1 MSDARH
7 KFRTLTL
14 VSVLHAFTHLYQ
26 VALMPLYLPIQKSF
40 KLDSVGSATFLVTL
54 LMFAYFLPSYPMG
67 VLADRV
73 SRRKLLGLG
82 LAING
87 LGFLGLALA
96 PNYPL
101 ALASVAVAG
110 FGGSFF
116 HPAATALTAR
126 LFPANMGRALG
137 ILGIGAGAGFFL
149 GPIYAGWRAAQSGD
163 WRTPVLELGILG
175 IIGAAAFLWLAE
187 DTPPV
192 AHISEQGREGER
204 EIGRKG
210 AARSVSAAAFPLFSP
225 AAVSRLFHTPISAAC
240 FVAAA
245 FAFCLRDFTGS
256 SMGSLGSL
264 FLQNAHGFT
273 IQQTGVALSGIFLAS
288 IVSNP
293 LFGHLS
299 DGGRKRWTCLVHGVA
314 ATIIALFPHLPGGQH
329 HWFFLVFMAYGFFFM
344 ASYPIVEAGVM
355 LAVHDSV
362 RGRAFGLWITI
373 GGLLGNLSHWL
384 VGHWVAGFDA
394 RATQPEAYYPLYIGL
409 ALLLLASLAGLP
421 CLQAVQ
427 RHEHGRPESAPAAIQ

>member
-1 MSDARH
+1 MSDSRH
-7 KFRTLTL
+7 RFRTLTL

-26 VALMPLYLPIQKSF
+26 VALMPLYLPIQQSF
-40 KLDSVGSATFLVTL
+40 KLESVGSATFLVTL
-54 LMFAYFLPSYPMG
+54 MMLSYFLPSYPMG

-73 SRRKLLGLG
+73 SRKKLLGLG

-87 LGFLGLALA
+87 LGFIGLALA
-96 PNYPL
+96 PSYPL
-101 ALASVAVAG
+101 ALASMVVAG

-126 LFPANMGRALG
+126 LFPSNLGRALG
-137 ILGIGAGAGFFL
+137 LIGIGAGAGFFL
-149 GPIYAGWRAAQSGD
+149 GPIYSGWRAAQSGD
-163 WRTPVLELGILG
+163 WRTPVLELGVLG
-175 IIGAAAFLWLAE
+175 LVGAGAFLWLAE
-187 DTPPV
+187 DTPPSPV
-192 AHISEQGREGER
+192 ADARRKARGEKLF
-204 EIGRKG
+204 GTP
-210 AARSVSAAAFPLFSP
+210 AAAAL
-225 AAVSRLFHTPISAAC
+225 

-256 SMGSLGSL
+256 GMGSLGSL

-273 IQQTGVALSGIFLAS
+273 VQQTGVALSGIFLATV
-288 IVSNP
+288 ISNP

-299 DGGRKRWTCLVHGVA
+299 DRGRKRWAGLVHGVA
-314 ATIIALFPHLPGGQH
+314 ATIIVFFPHLPGGQH
-329 HWFFLVFMAYGFFFM
+329 RWFFIVFMAYGFFFM

-355 LAVHDSV
+355 HAVHDSV

-384 VGHWVAGFDA
+384 IGHWVAGFGA
-394 RATQPEAYYPLYIGL
+394 RAAQPESYYPLYAAL
-409 ALLLLASLAGLP
+409 ALLLVTSLIGLP

-427 RHEHGRPESAPAAIQ
+427 RHEHGETRQTDLATGSPQSAIK

>member
-1 MSDARH
+1 MTDTRH
-7 KFRTLTL
+7 QYRTLTL
-14 VSVLHAFTHLYQ
+14 VGVLHAFTHLYQ

-40 KLDSVGSATFLVTL
+40 NLDNVGSATFLVTL
-54 LMFAYFLPSYPMG
+54 MMMSYFLPSYPMG

-73 SRRKLLGLG
+73 SRKKLLGLG

-87 LGFLGLALA
+87 LGFIGLALA
-96 PNYPL
+96 PSYPL
-101 ALASVAVAG
+101 ALASMVVAG

-126 LFPANMGRALG
+126 LFPANLGRALG
-137 ILGIGAGAGFFL
+137 LIGIGAGAGFFL
-149 GPIYAGWRAAQSGD
+149 GPIYSGWRAAQSGD
-163 WRTPVLELGILG
+163 WRAPVLELGVLG
-175 IIGAAAFLWLAE
+175 LVGAVMFLWLAE
-187 DTPPV
+187 ETP
-192 AHISEQGREGER
+192 ASANESRHRSRGE
-204 EIGRKG
+204 KLFSTP
-210 AARSVSAAAFPLFSP
+210 AAAAF
-225 AAVSRLFHTPISAAC
+225 

-273 IQQTGVALSGIFLAS
+273 VQQTGVALSGIFLATV
-288 IVSNP
+288 ISNP

-299 DGGRKRWTCLVHGVA
+299 DGGRKRWACLVHAVA
-314 ATIIALFPHLPGGQH
+314 ATIIFLFPHLPGGQH
-329 HWFFLVFMAYGFFFM
+329 HWFFMVFMAYGFFFM

-355 LAVHDSV
+355 HAVHDSV

-384 VGHWVAGFDA
+384 VGRWVEGFGA
-394 RATQPEAYYPLYIGL
+394 RASQPEAYYPLYSAL
-409 ALLLLASLAGLP
+409 ALMLVASLAGLL
-421 CLQAVQ
+421 CIDAVQ
-427 RHEHGRPESAPAAIQ
+427 RREHGPAGSAQPANGNPQPAIK

>member
-1 MSDARH
+1 MSDSRH
-7 KFRTLTL
+7 RFRTLTL

-26 VALMPLYLPIQKSF
+26 VALMPLYLPIQQSF
-40 KLDSVGSATFLVTL
+40 KLESVGSATFLVTL
-54 LMFAYFLPSYPMG
+54 MMLSYFLPSYPMG

-73 SRRKLLGLG
+73 SRKKLLGLG

-87 LGFLGLALA
+87 LGFIGLALA
-96 PNYPL
+96 PSYPL
-101 ALASVAVAG
+101 ALASMVVAG

-126 LFPANMGRALG
+126 LFPSNLGRALG
-137 ILGIGAGAGFFL
+137 LIGIGAGAGFFL
-149 GPIYAGWRAAQSGD
+149 GPIYSGWRAAQSGD
-163 WRTPVLELGILG
+163 WRTPVLELGVLG
-175 IIGAAAFLWLAE
+175 LVGAGAFLWLAE
-187 DTPPV
+187 DTPPSLTDDV
-192 AHISEQGREGER
+192 RRKARGEKLF
-204 EIGRKG
+204 GTP
-210 AARSVSAAAFPLFSP
+210 AAAL
-225 AAVSRLFHTPISAAC
+225 L

-256 SMGSLGSL
+256 GMGSLGSL

-273 IQQTGVALSGIFLAS
+273 VQQTGVALSGIFLATV
-288 IVSNP
+288 ISNP

-299 DGGRKRWTCLVHGVA
+299 DRGRKRWACLVHGVA
-314 ATIIALFPHLPGGQH
+314 AAIIAFFPHLPGGQH
-329 HWFFLVFMAYGFFFM
+329 RWFFVVFMAYGFFFM

-355 LAVHDSV
+355 HAVHDSV

-384 VGHWVAGFDA
+384 IGRWVADFGA
-394 RATQPEAYYPLYIGL
+394 RAAQPEAYDPLYTTL
-409 ALLLLASLAGLP
+409 ALLLIVSLIGLP

-427 RHEHGRPESAPAAIQ
+427 RHEHGETGQTDSSIGSPQSAIK

>member
-7 KFRTLTL
+7 RIRTLTL

-26 VALMPLYLPIQKSF
+26 VALMPLYLPIQKTF
-40 KLDSVGSATFLVTL
+40 KLESVGSATFLVTL
-54 LMFAYFLPSYPMG
+54 MMLSYFLPSYPMG

-73 SRRKLLGLG
+73 SRKKLLGLG

-87 LGFLGLALA
+87 LGFIGLALA
-96 PNYPL
+96 PSYPL
-101 ALASVAVAG
+101 ALASMVVAG

-126 LFPANMGRALG
+126 LFPSNVGRALG
-137 ILGIGAGAGFFL
+137 LIGIGAGAGFFL
-149 GPIYAGWRAAQSGD
+149 GPIYSGWRATQSGD
-163 WRTPVLELGILG
+163 WRTPVLELGVLG
-175 IIGAAAFLWLAE
+175 LVGAGAFLWLAE
-187 DTPPV
+187 DTPP
-192 AHISEQGREGER
+192 
-204 EIGRKG
+204 
-210 AARSVSAAAFPLFSP
+210 SP
-225 AAVSRLFHTPISAAC
+225 AADARRKARGEKLFGTPAAALL

-256 SMGSLGSL
+256 GMGSLGSL

-273 IQQTGVALSGIFLAS
+273 VQQTGVALSGIFLATV
-288 IVSNP
+288 ISNP

-299 DGGRKRWTCLVHGVA
+299 DRGRKRWACLVHGVA
-314 ATIIALFPHLPGGQH
+314 ATIIVLFPHLPGGQH
-329 HWFFLVFMAYGFFFM
+329 RWFFVVFMAYGFFFM

-355 LAVHDSV
+355 HAVHDSV

-384 VGHWVAGFDA
+384 VGHWVAGFGA
-394 RATQPEAYYPLYIGL
+394 RAAQPETYYPLYTTL
-409 ALLLLASLAGLP
+409 ALLLVASLIGLP

-427 RHEHGRPESAPAAIQ
+427 RHEHGGTGQTDSAGNPQSAIK